1 LNKYDSIIKM
11 VKYDYKINDKINNI
25 YDDLLKT
32 NMRISI
38 SGAYIIPCKR
48 KKINAIIN
56 ILFLI
61 YKIIVV
67 IYFRWATVD
76 FAILNNIPQVN
87 SITS

>member
-1 LNKYDSIIKM
+1 MIQYIIKM
-11 VKYDYKINDKINNI
+11 VKYDYKINDKIWNTT
-25 YDDLLKT
+25 DDLLKT

-38 SGAYIIPCKR
+38 SGTYIIPCKR

-67 IYFRWATVD
+67 IYFRWVTFD
-76 FAILNNIPQVN
+76 FAISN
-87 SITS
+87 